1 MTNVIGEATRE
12 LDEYKNNVD
21 EERTHLNYNLI
32 EGSETRAD
40 IIAKINTRVKDVMGD
55 KIKPQTRKKHETV
68 GNVGRHV
75 TAGVEWIERRRKA

>member
-32 EGSETRAD
+32 EGSDTRAD
-40 IIAKINTRVKDVMGD
+40 ILAKINTRVKDVMGD
-55 KIKPQTRKKHETV
+55 KIKPQTRKNMKPLGTWVVTLPHE
-68 GNVGRHV
+68 
-75 TAGVEWIERRRKA
+75 